1 LSVAVSAASFAAGSL
16 GRNHHLLRQQQW
28 PKRTHFVQIAL
39 ERQMPRYFLQVQRAL
54 IGEFSAGKQFGREAN
69 VRYSGVGVG

>member
-1 LSVAVSAASFAAGSL
+1 
-16 GRNHHLLRQQQW
+16 
-28 PKRTHFVQIAL
+28 
-39 ERQMPRYFLQVQRAL
+39 MPRYFLQVQRAL